1 MSNEFDSMFLP
12 GGGIPSGDAMMDFN
26 DFTNTD
32 FTDGSANNGTIS
44 PHELMREDSFVM
56 SNPPSTAFPNLSTP
70 GSGYLESPDL
80 ASSGL
85 NTSPMDDALL
95 DGTLNFSEL
104 DSMPPL
110 FPQNSYD
117 QFSHMSAGHMTAN
130 SSFTSV
136 NSRPSTGSSPM
147 VRQKSSPG
155 RPPTTFHARKHSE
168 SAGINKAKVRSKHL
182 PEIAVNSEDDKETAK
197 RKKNTAAAR
206 KSRQRKMEITEAM
219 DAEIQRLRAI
229 IYRLGGNPD
238 EDD

>member
-1 MSNEFDSMFLP
+1 MNEFDSMFLP

-26 DFTNTD
+26 DFTHTD
-32 FTDGSANNGTIS
+32 FTHDLSGNTGTIS
-44 PHELMREDSFVM
+44 PHELMRQDSLVL

-70 GSGYLESPDL
+70 DSGYLESPAL

-95 DGTLNFSEL
+95 DGTLNFGDL
-104 DSMPPL
+104 DAMPPL
-110 FPQNSYD
+110 FPQTSYD
-117 QFSHMSAGHMTAN
+117 QFAQLPSDKLQAS

-155 RPPTTFHARKHSE
+155 RPPAVFHARKFSDT
-168 SAGINKAKVRSKHL
+168 AGVNKPKSRKYL
-182 PEIAVNSEDDKETAK
+182 PEIQVDSEDDKETAK

-206 KSRQRKMEITEAM
+206 KSRQRKMEITEQM
-219 DAEIQRLRAI
+219 EAEIQRLRGI
-229 IYRLGGNPD
+229 IYRMGGNPD